1 MAQTDYNPSNP
12 PEPSARYKI
21 TVSASPNYGY
31 TSGTGWFDTGSQT
44 WISTSSYSPDYVFK
58 YWTKNGA
65 KYTESSSFY
74 YTVETE
80 SVNFVAVYT
89 YEPQS
94 PAEPDGIASYRLYLK
109 SNING
114 SCSFNRTSGEKI
126 KSGSSVYV
134 SAYPNAGYKFKGWY
148 IDDDKQSDSR
158 DFYYQM
164 PEKDITLT
172 AHFEYDPENPDDPQ
186 SAAGQPITTK
196 IRAKNYTREYGEA
209 NPVFGYSSNTEITGT
224 PTITCEAT
232 KTSPVGT
239 YPIVVS
245 RGSVEGEDVILVNGT
260 LTITKAPLVI
270 QGGNYSKKQGEENPA
285 FVLTYSG
292 LKNDET
298 EAVLSTPP
306 TVTCSAEKISPA
318 GVYDVKVSGGTA
330 VNYDITCTDGKLTII
345 EADAIVLTADNL
357 TRVYGEPNPE
367 LTYSVT
373 GAELSGTPVLSCEA
387 TATSPVGTY
396 DILISKGT
404 VSNYNDTYV
413 KGTLTITKAPL
424 SISAGNYSKKQ
435 GEANPEFALTYTG
448 FKNDET
454 SAVLKTQPTVSCEAT
469 ASSAVGSYDVIVS
482 GAKAD
487 NYEITHV
494 NGKLTVSEADAVV
507 ITAKNLTRVYGEPN
521 PELTYSVTGA
531 ELSGTPV
538 LSCEATATSP
548 VGTYDILISK
558 GTVSNY
564 NDTYVKGTLTI
575 TKAPLTISAGN
586 YSKKQGEAN
595 PEFTLTYDG
604 FKNDET
610 SADLKTQPT
619 VSCEAT
625 ASSAVGS
632 YDVIVSGA
640 TADNYEITHVNG
652 KLTVSEA
659 DAVVITANNLT
670 RVYGEANPELTYSV
684 SGAEL
689 SGTPVLSCEAT
700 ATSPVGT
707 YDILIS
713 KGTVSN
719 YNDTYVKGT
728 LTITKA
734 PLTISAGS
742 YTKKQGE
749 DNPNFTLTYDGFK
762 NGDTEDSFT
771 TQPTVSCS
779 ATKDSPV
786 GDYDV
791 TVSGAVSG
799 NYNISYVNGSLT
811 IEAAPT
817 PEPEPEPE
825 PQVTTFDE
833 DVDNSSNKI
842 IITFVVKENDSSGTP
857 TVAISDDKDASG
869 SVSISETVTHNGVE
883 YKVTE
888 IGEGAFQNNTGLTEV
903 SIPASITSI
912 GASAFAG
919 CTNLKSITVY
929 NETPINLSVVSARG
943 FTRTDGSSVFEGV
956 DKETCI
962 LYVPEGSVD
971 AYKAAPVWK
980 DFKNILAIGTTGIH
994 CIVVSNGEAFDV
1006 FSISGQKVKSKATS
1020 LDGLPMGIY
1029 IINGKKVIKK

>member
-80 SVNFVAVYT
+80 NVNFVAVYT

-94 PAEPDGIASYRLYLK
+94 PAEPDGITSYRLYLK

-126 KSGSSVYV
+126 RSGSSVYV
-134 SAYPNAGYKFKGWY
+134 CAYPNAGYKFKGWY
-148 IDDDKQSDSR
+148 VGDDKQSDSR
-158 DFYYQM
+158 DLYFQM

-172 AHFEYDPENPDDPQ
+172 AHFEYDPDNPDDPQ

-196 IRAKNYTREYGEA
+196 IKAKNYTREYGEA

-239 YPIVVS
+239 YPIVIS

-330 VNYDITCTDGKLTII
+330 VNYDITCTDGTLTII

-507 ITAKNLTRVYGEPN
+507 ITANNLTRVYGEAN

-575 TKAPLTISAGN
+575 TKAPL
-586 YSKKQGEAN
+586 K
-595 PEFTLTYDG
+595 
-604 FKNDET
+604 
-610 SADLKTQPT
+610 
-619 VSCEAT
+619 
-625 ASSAVGS
+625 
-632 YDVIVSGA
+632 
-640 TADNYEITHVNG
+640 
-652 KLTVSEA
+652 
-659 DAVVITANNLT
+659 
-670 RVYGEANPELTYSV
+670 
-684 SGAEL
+684 
-689 SGTPVLSCEAT
+689 
-700 ATSPVGT
+700 
-707 YDILIS
+707 
-713 KGTVSN
+713 
-719 YNDTYVKGT
+719 
-728 LTITKA
+728 
-734 PLTISAGS
+734 ISAGS

-971 AYKAAPVWK
+971 AYKAAPGWK
-980 DFKNILAIGTTGIH
+980 DFKNILAIGTTGIYG
-994 CIVVSNGEAFDV
+994 IVVSNGEAFDV
-1006 FSISGQKVKSKATS
+1006 FSISGQKVKAKATS

-1029 IINGKKVIKK
+1029 IINGKKVIKQ